1 MKKILTLMALV
12 LGGLTATAQ
21 TRTIDLKTVLLK
33 PVDGTVINCTDSFPA
48 AWLVI
53 NGGPDPIYPTDT
65 VGIADYENLFEQ
77 SGTDVSKSFF
87 ATPMTDTVFAGDT
100 LQIDG
105 LSWNSHYAR
114 IKTLVDTS
122 TGEFVNTFVNGRGYL
137 AYSNVL
143 GVMKNI
149 AGAWQSDPNVTDPND
164 TNNYSFR
171 AVIMNCGTGIKDAIT
186 GLAKQT
192 ISVYP
197 NPANRDINFEFEFLK
212 AANAS
217 ARISDITGRT
227 VLVKD
232 FGKNAAGIRKFN
244 LDISALNAG
253 TYFLELVTD
262 DKRGLSKFTVQ
273 K

>member
-12 LGGLTATAQ
+12 LGGLTAMAQ

-77 SGTDVSKSFF
+77 SGTEVSKSFF
-87 ATPMTDTVFAGDT
+87 PVPMTDTFRAGDT
-100 LQIDG
+100 LEIDG
-105 LSWNSHYAR
+105 LTWNSHYQR

-122 TGEFVNTFVNGRGYL
+122 TGEFVNTFVNGRGYF

-143 GVMKNI
+143 GVMKQS
-149 AGAWQSDPNVTDPND
+149 AGSWDNDPSVIDPND

-171 AVIMNCGTGIKDAIT
+171 LIKMNCGTGIQDAIN
-186 GLAKQT
+186 GLAKQN

-212 AANAS
+212 AATAS
-217 ARISDITGRT
+217 ARISDVTGRT
-227 VLVKD
+227 VLGKD
-232 FGKNAAGIRKFN
+232 YGKNTAGLRKFN

-253 TYFLELVTD
+253 TYFLEFVTD